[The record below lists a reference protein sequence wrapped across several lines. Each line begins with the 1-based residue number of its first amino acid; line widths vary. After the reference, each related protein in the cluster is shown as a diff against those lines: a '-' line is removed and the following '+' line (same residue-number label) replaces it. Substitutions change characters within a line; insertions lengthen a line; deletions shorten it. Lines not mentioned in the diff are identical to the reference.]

1 MATAPK
7 RQPRRRPNAARD
19 SAIFDDSYI
28 GGGNLD
34 NTALAEKYG
43 MTPSQIS
50 TVIHRQKERFQ
61 ATPQTEENPAIAK
74 EPATKTEGAARNDAS
89 SLHGYPLTQGQRQ
102 MLVVEFRAQGKSHK
116 QAIAMAG
123 VSDKGGKNAVR
134 VDREA
139 EPVVAQLV
147 QEGITSVNDAM
158 SVMQLPAEVQNQA
171 AAEVVAGQSKKLATS
186 GAVEKYLDA
195 ITPVIRDLNRRQ
207 SRKS

>member
-1 MATAPK
+1 
-7 RQPRRRPNAARD
+7 
-19 SAIFDDSYI
+19 
-28 GGGNLD
+28 
-34 NTALAEKYG
+34 
-43 MTPSQIS
+43 
-50 TVIHRQKERFQ
+50 
-61 ATPQTEENPAIAK
+61 
-74 EPATKTEGAARNDAS
+74 
-89 SLHGYPLTQGQRQ
+89 

-139 EPVVAQLV
+139 EPVVARLV